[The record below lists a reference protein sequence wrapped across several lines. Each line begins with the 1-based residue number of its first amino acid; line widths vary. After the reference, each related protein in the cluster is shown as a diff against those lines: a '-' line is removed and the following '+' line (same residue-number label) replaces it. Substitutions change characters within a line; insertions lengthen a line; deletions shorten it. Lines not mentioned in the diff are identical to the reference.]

1 MNRPLCLAPAREPR
15 GWPFRCCVAVREA
28 IAESEKIPLE
38 ADPMEL
44 KIVAENMT
52 ALSDGTVSDV
62 DIPDD
67 KDQTPRAPYSC
78 IYLP

>member
-1 MNRPLCLAPAREPR
+1 M
-15 GWPFRCCVAVREA
+15 
-28 IAESEKIPLE
+28 PLE

-52 ALSDGTVSDV
+52 TLSDGTVSDV